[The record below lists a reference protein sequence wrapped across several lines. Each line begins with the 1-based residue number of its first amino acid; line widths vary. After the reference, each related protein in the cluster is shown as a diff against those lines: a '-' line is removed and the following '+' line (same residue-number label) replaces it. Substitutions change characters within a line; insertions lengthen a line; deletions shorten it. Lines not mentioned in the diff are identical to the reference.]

1 MYQKYL
7 SWIQYRY
14 EEINWTP
21 VNMTWYPPLS
31 QGYVSR
37 FPEYLLKVRGMC
49 QGFQIPTQ
57 GLTPLP
63 YFHDLTTDPNQG
75 CCPPNN
81 TAIFPTPDP
90 GPKPKAKGFTHLT
103 PLISWPWPQT
113 PTKIQGFQP
122 PNTTAIFPSPDRDPN
137 QKPSVSPT

>member
-1 MYQKYL
+1 
-7 SWIQYRY
+7 
-14 EEINWTP
+14 
-21 VNMTWYPPLS
+21 
-31 QGYVSR
+31 
-37 FPEYLLKVRGMC
+37 MC

-90 GPKPKAKGFTHLT
+90 GPKPKAKGFTRLT
-103 PLISWPWPQT
+103 PLIFMILTS
-113 PTKIQGFQP
+113 
-122 PNTTAIFPSPDRDPN
+122 DPN
-137 QKPSVSPT
+137 QNPRVSAS